1 MEYKE
6 TKEEREER
14 HFSWYELNAKL
25 QQKKHHVRERIK
37 EMGVLQKKGKNDFD
51 HYKYFSE
58 AQAKELFTEM
68 FTEARLELT
77 PDTEAVTEYE
87 GTPKQPFG
95 RQVRIKYT
103 LHDIDTGF
111 SEVAHFVG
119 EGLDKGDKG
128 IYKAYTGSLKYYLA
142 NTFMAATGDDPEVP
156 DKEVEKKITAA
167 KAKTLGKLI
176 EEYGVDLEVILETY
190 EHKTL
195 EDFTAGE
202 YANCLKRL
210 EATKKKKEE
219 ADA

>member
-14 HFSWYELNAKL
+14 RFSWYELNAEL
-25 QQKKHHVRERIK
+25 QQKKHAIREELK
-37 EMGVLQKKGKNDFD
+37 SMGVLQKKGENAFD

-58 AQAKELFTEM
+58 AQYKQLFTGLL
-68 FTEARLELT
+68 ADAGLELKT
-77 PDTEAVTEYE
+77 DVKECIQYEGSGKQAFGRIVAVDYTLIDTE
-87 GTPKQPFG
+87 
-95 RQVRIKYT
+95 
-103 LHDIDTGF
+103 TGF
-111 SEVAHFVG
+111 SETSRVYG
-119 EGLDKGDKG
+119 DGMDKGDKG

-142 NTFMAATGDDPEVP
+142 NTFMVATGDDPEVP
-156 DKEVEKKITAA
+156 DRSVEKKITAA

-176 EEYGVDLEVILETY
+176 ENYGVDLEVILETY

-219 ADA
+219 ADV